1 MLAGELSDE
10 GKMQR
15 AVALEGIATSADKL
29 ADAGADDLEV
39 QTFIHGAKRELAR
52 EMPNPKKM
60 GEAAIASRQYQLK
73 KAIKGE

>member
-1 MLAGELSDE
+1 MLAAELSDE
-10 GKMQR
+10 SKMQR
-15 AVALEGIATSADKL
+15 AVAMEGIANSAEKL
-29 ADAGADDLEV
+29 MDAGADDTEV

-52 EMPNPKKM
+52 EMPDPKKM

>member
-15 AVALEGIATSADKL
+15 AVALKGIANSAEKL
-29 ADAGADDLEV
+29 MDAGADTTEV

-52 EMPNPKKM
+52 EMPNPKRM
-60 GEAAIASRQYQLK
+60 GEAAIASRQYQLQK
-73 KAIKGE
+73 QMGQR

>member
-1 MLAGELSDE
+1 MLAAELSDE
-10 GKMQR
+10 SKMQR
-15 AVALEGIATSADKL
+15 AVAMEGIANSAEKL
-29 ADAGADDLEV
+29 MAAGADTTEV

-52 EMPNPKKM
+52 EMPDPKKM

>member
-1 MLAGELSDE
+1 MRCAEWQ
-10 GKMQR
+10 QR
-15 AVALEGIATSADKL
+15 CTITT
-29 ADAGADDLEV
+29 EV

-52 EMPNPKKM
+52 EMPNPKRM